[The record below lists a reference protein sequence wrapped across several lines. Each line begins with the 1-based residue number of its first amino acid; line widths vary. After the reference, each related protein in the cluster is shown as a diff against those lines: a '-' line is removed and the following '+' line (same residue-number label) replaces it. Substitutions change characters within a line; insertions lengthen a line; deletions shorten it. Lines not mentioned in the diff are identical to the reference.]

1 MMALFE
7 ASTRWETSSTVVLV
21 SVSIFLMFEHF
32 SAQNRIHQFKQM
44 HFSNSM

>member
-7 ASTRWETSSTVVLV
+7 ASTRGETSSSALV
-21 SVSIFLMFEHF
+21 AVSMSLMFGHF
-32 SAQNRIHQFKQM
+32 SAQNSIHQFKQM